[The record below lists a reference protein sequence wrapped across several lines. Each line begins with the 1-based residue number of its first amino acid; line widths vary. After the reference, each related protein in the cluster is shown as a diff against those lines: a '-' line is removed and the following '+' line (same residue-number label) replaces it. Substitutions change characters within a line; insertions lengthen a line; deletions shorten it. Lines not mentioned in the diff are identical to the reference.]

1 MNKTRKNKK
10 QKDFNAKDY
19 ERPGL
24 NADEIEEIK
33 EAFDIFDV
41 DQTDSI

>member
-1 MNKTRKNKK
+1 MVKRPGTNKRE
-10 QKDFNAKDY
+10 FSAKDY

-24 NADEIEEIK
+24 SVDEVEEIK

-41 DQTDSI
+41 